1 MPSCIRVPS
10 MATAPRPSCSGR
22 SNAGPCRAC
31 PHPAPHSAHQRLTV
45 IGFWRRDGYRRWPRH
60 RGTASPQ
67 QHIPGVAQR
76 LCPHGYQIQP
86 KHSEPE
92 GDPAATDPRH
102 ESRVEGALVSA
113 FGTPRT
119 VRSSL
124 SPEESG
130 VRSSAVTPTRVCERQ
145 RLQPFDLPVYVDKGW
160 LTGTGR
166 RGEAT
171 TRVGRLSFSNGT
183 DIRQLLPRARRRCHN
198 VVTLMVFKRL
208 G

>member
-145 RLQPFDLPVYVDKGW
+145 RLQPFDLPVYVGKRQADWHRTAGGGHNASRP
-160 LTGTGR
+160 LVVQQRHRHSTAAAPCPQT
-166 RGEAT
+166 
-171 TRVGRLSFSNGT
+171 LS
-183 DIRQLLPRARRRCHN
+183 QRCHIDG
-198 VVTLMVFKRL
+198 VRRL